1 MLCVLLSALLAVPP
15 SVPEGDAQAYTS
27 LFDAKTGAVIA
38 DGRYAQWVEDDLLH
52 IDARYDFP
60 DGRTVVEQ
68 AAIRLHP
75 RLTQESWDW
84 TEKKGEQLIRE
95 YQVDF
100 RTKKAVATR
109 VDQQKR
115 WKEDLDDIEPG
126 KTFAGIAFVAVIKA
140 VRDDLDPGKKVDL
153 KAVAFTPKPRV
164 APINVIRRGAETVRM
179 ADRSIPADHYTIH
192 PDIPGV
198 VKLFVHAPDSEVW
211 LFGSGPPAF
220 LRFQGAF
227 AEPDDEVI
235 RVDVIA
241 APSPRAE
248 GRSAPPPRRQQ

>member
-1 MLCVLLSALLAVPP
+1 MPWVLLSALLAVAP

-27 LFDAKTGAVIA
+27 LFDARTGAVIA
-38 DGRYAQWVEDDLLH
+38 DGRYAQWVKDDVLH

-84 TEKKGEQLIRE
+84 TEKKGDRLIRE

-100 RTKKAVATR
+100 RTRKAIATR

-126 KTFAGIAFVAVIKA
+126 KTFAGIAFVTVIKA
-140 VRDDLDPGKKVDL
+140 LRDDLGPGKEADL
-153 KAVAFTPKPRV
+153 KVVAFTPKPRV
-164 APINVIRRGAETVRM
+164 APV
-179 ADRSIPADHYTIH
+179 
-192 PDIPGV
+192 
-198 VKLFVHAPDSEVW
+198 
-211 LFGSGPPAF
+211 
-220 LRFQGAF
+220 
-227 AEPDDEVI
+227 
-235 RVDVIA
+235 
-241 APSPRAE
+241 
-248 GRSAPPPRRQQ
+248 

>member
-1 MLCVLLSALLAVPP
+1 MPWVLLSALLAVAP

-27 LFDAKTGAVIA
+27 LFDARTGAVIA
-38 DGRYAQWVEDDLLH
+38 DGRYAQWVKDDVLH

-84 TEKKGEQLIRE
+84 TEKKGDRLIRE

-100 RTKKAVATR
+100 RTRKAIATR

-126 KTFAGIAFVAVIKA
+126 KTFAGIAFATAIKA
-140 VRDDLDPGKKVDL
+140 LRSQLAPGQHVEL
-153 KAVAFTPKPRV
+153 RAIAFTPRPRS
-164 APINVIRRGAETVRM
+164 APIILTRDGVSPVQM
-179 ADRSIPADHYTIH
+179 AGREVKGDRYTIH
-192 PDIPGV
+192 VDIPGIV
-198 VKLFVHAPDSEVW
+198 RLFIDPPDIHIW
-211 LFGSGPPAF
+211 LVAGEPPAF
-220 LRFQGAF
+220 LRFEGPLV
-227 AEPDDEVI
+227 EPKDPTVRIDLIPGPLPEGFT
-235 RVDVIA
+235 R
-241 APSPRAE
+241 RAE
-248 GRSAPPPRRQQ
+248 ARPK